1 MYQIIDKRGTGK
13 TSRLMVIA
21 KETGATIVCANPS
34 AFYNKAEAYGITGL
48 KFISYGEFLDT
59 RDLLRGP
66 FLVDEVD
73 GLLRAINNVW
83 GYTLSL
89 ED

>member
-13 TSRLMVIA
+13 TSRLMLIA
-21 KETGATIVCANPS
+21 KETGATIVCASPA
-34 AFYNKAEAYGITGL
+34 AFYRKAEDYGITGL
-48 KFISYGEFLDT
+48 KFISYDEFLDM
-59 RDLLRGP
+59 RGLLRGP
-66 FLVDEVD
+66 FLIDEVE
-73 GLLRAINNVW
+73 GLLRTINNVW

>member
-1 MYQIIDKRGTGK
+1 MYQIIDERGTGK
-13 TSRLMVIA
+13 TSRLMLIA
-21 KETGATIVCANPS
+21 KENGATIVCANPS

-48 KFISYGEFLDT
+48 NFISYDEFLDM
-59 RDLLRGP
+59 RGLLRGP
-66 FLVDEVD
+66 FLIDEVE
-73 GLLRAINNVW
+73 GLLRTINNVW